1 MKNNTIYKSALA
13 GLCLLLFAAVAQ
25 AQALQG
31 TEPCST
37 MERDSLLRIR
47 FPQRGTL
54 DEFEN
59 ALLRKVESMRVERRS
74 GRTMATVLTIPIVV
88 HVVHNGEAVGT
99 GMNISL
105 AQIQSQID
113 VLNEDFRKAAGT
125 PGFNTNPVGADI
137 EVEFCLSPVDV
148 NGNPMAEPGVDRR
161 NGNRSDWTQDQI
173 DNQLKPATIW
183 NPNLF
188 YNIWTVKFAASE
200 GGLLGYA
207 QFPDQTGLQGIPANS
222 PASTDGVVISYK
234 TCGSSSKGTFPVLEA
249 PYDKGRTLTHETGH
263 WLGLRH
269 IWGDGVCAD
278 DFVADTPSQRAASSG
293 CPSVLSCNNATPAM
307 VQNYMDYSND
317 ACKNIFTEGQKDR
330 ILAAIELSPRRKSV
344 VQGNLCSPTVND
356 VPLANFTAEN
366 KGCVLLGSTVQFTDL
381 STNFPTQWSWVFE
394 GGDPGISNERNP
406 KITYSTPGS
415 FKVTLTA
422 TNAIGASL
430 PVTFEAYI
438 NVSEEGLCNQ
448 LANFEDTYTP
458 SVIKLSGYAAGNGYL
473 TGHNS
478 AGSLGFSEFYENACG
493 YQYVSGASVKFAKAL
508 SLREDATVDIVVWS
522 ARGVQGGPN
531 PVIERKSVL
540 YKQIREDVANNR
552 ATTVT
557 FDRVTPVFSRPFH
570 IGFEIAYAAG
580 DTLAVYSSADG
591 EATNATS
598 WVKQANNQWR
608 LFTIAYG
615 VNIAMDIRP
624 IVGANPSVQVA
635 ASKTLIYPGE
645 EVVLNGQGASI
656 FVWTAD
662 DGSVANYT
670 GPQLVV
676 HPREEVTYTTMGSGL
691 DLCNNTATTTI
702 YLREEVVGV
711 EESHPDAG
719 VSLYPNPGNKPPEV
733 LIENAYTG
741 EVSVT
746 LSNAIGLTF
755 GDAIIARKDVATFNV
770 QLPAEASSVRS
781 GVYYVIVQMGSTR
794 VVKKWVRVDQ

>member
-1 MKNNTIYKSALA
+1 MKNKAIYRIVLA
-13 GLCLLLFAAVAQ
+13 VLCLCVATMS
-25 AQALQG
+25 QG
-31 TEPCST
+31 QTPGGVEPCST

-47 FPQRGTL
+47 FPERGSL
-54 DEFEN
+54 DDFEN
-59 ALLRKVESMRVERRS
+59 AILRKMESMRIERRA
-74 GRTMATVLTIPIVV
+74 GRTMATILTIPIVV

-99 GMNISL
+99 GMNISQ

-125 PGFNTNPVGADI
+125 PGYNTNPVGADI
-137 EVEFCLSPVDV
+137 EVEFCLSPVDE
-148 NGNPMAEPGVDRR
+148 NGNPMTEPGIDRM
-161 NGNRSDWTQDQI
+161 NGNRADWTQDQI
-173 DNQLKPATIW
+173 DNQLKPSSIW

-188 YNIWTVKFAASE
+188 YNVWTVKFAASE

-207 QFPDQTGLQGIPANS
+207 QFPDQTGLQGIPASS
-222 PASTDGVVISYK
+222 PASTDGVVIAYT
-234 TCGSSSKGTFPVLEA
+234 TCGSSSKGNFPVLVA

-293 CPSVLSCNNATPAM
+293 CPSVLSCNNTTPAM

-330 ILAAIELSPRRKSV
+330 ILAAIQLSPRRKSV
-344 VQGNLCSPTVND
+344 VEGNLCSPTVND
-356 VPLANFTAEN
+356 VPVANFTAEN

-381 STNFPTQWSWVFE
+381 STNFPTQWSWIFE
-394 GGDPGISNERNP
+394 GGDPGTSTERNP
-406 KITYSTPGS
+406 KVTYSTPGS
-415 FKVTLTA
+415 FKVTLTS
-422 TNAIGASL
+422 TNAVGASA
-430 PVTFEAYI
+430 PVTVEGYI

-448 LANFEDTYTP
+448 LTNFEDEYTP
-458 SVIKLSGYAAGNGYL
+458 SVLKLAPYTGGKGYL

-478 AGSLGFSEFYENACG
+478 EGSLGFSEFYENACG
-493 YQYVSGASVKFAKAL
+493 YQYVSGATIKFAKAL

-540 YKQIREDVANNR
+540 YKQIKEDVANDR

-570 IGFEIAYAAG
+570 IGFEITYASG
-580 DTLAVYSSADG
+580 DTLAVYSSDDG

-598 WVKQANNQWR
+598 WVKQANSQWR

-624 IVGANPSVQVA
+624 VVGANPSVQVA
-635 ASKTLIYPGE
+635 ASKTLVYPGE

-656 FVWTAD
+656 FVWSAD
-662 DGSVANYT
+662 DGSVSNYT
-670 GPQLVV
+670 GPQLIV
-676 HPREEVTYTTMGSGL
+676 HPREQVTYTTIGSGL

-702 YLREEVVGV
+702 YLRQEVVGV
-711 EESHPDAG
+711 EESEPDAG
-719 VSLYPNPGNKPPEV
+719 VYLYPNPGNKPPAV

-741 EVSVT
+741 DVSVA
-746 LSNAIGLTF
+746 LFNAVGLKL
-755 GDAIIARKDVATFNV
+755 GEPVVGRKEEASLNMP
-770 QLPAEASSVRS
+770 LPADASAVHS
-781 GVYYVIVQMGSTR
+781 GVYYVIVNMGGTR
-794 VVKKWVRVDQ
+794 VVRKWIRIDE